1 MNNNGKLILALLA
14 GAAAGA
20 ALGVLFAPEKGA
32 DTRKKISDNVK
43 DTLDEITDHSK
54 EVLEKFKEEI
64 SNKVREFTDANNEA
78 GKTKSG
84 V

>member
-32 DTRKKISDNVK
+32 DTRQKISDNVK
-43 DTLDEITDHSK
+43 EKIDEITDHSK
-54 EVLEKFKEEI
+54 EVLENFKEEI
-64 SNKVREFTDANNEA
+64 GKKVHEFVNANCEVD
-78 GKTKSG
+78 KTKTP